1 VAVPGRTRIRA
12 VLWDHDGTVVDSI
25 PIVVAAS
32 NEVLRARGLP
42 EIPADE
48 VRRGMALPTTPRMGS
63 HARTDDPA
71 LRAQLAAE
79 FYVAAN
85 RLGPDLARAYP
96 GVGEAVAALARDYP
110 QGLISNNSGTLV
122 RRILATLGLAPHFRL
137 AWGEEDVPAPKPDPR
152 GIALAARELGAAPG
166 ECVYVS
172 DGITDVRAAR
182 GAGMPI
188 IGVTWGIHPREEME
202 AAGFDDL
209 VETPEQLL
217 ETLRRI

>member
-1 VAVPGRTRIRA
+1 VSSFNRA
-12 VLWDHDGTVVDSI
+12 RAILWDHDGTVVDSI

-48 VRRGMALPTTPRMGS
+48 VKRGMALPTTPRMGS
-63 HARTDDPA
+63 HARTGDAA
-71 LRAQLAAE
+71 LQAQLASE
-79 FYVAAN
+79 FYIAAN
-85 RLGPDLARAYP
+85 RLGPSLARAYP
-96 GVGEAVAALARDYP
+96 GVGEAVAALASRFP

-122 RRILATLGLAPHFRL
+122 RRILAALGLAPHFRL

-152 GIALAARELGAAPG
+152 GIALAARELGAAAG
-166 ECVYVS
+166 DCIYVS

-188 IGVTWGIHPREEME
+188 IGVTWGIHPRAEME
-202 AAGFDDL
+202 AAGFDLL
-209 VETPEQLL
+209 VDTPDELL
-217 ETLRRI
+217 RVLGR